1 VRRYAFGRTVLS
13 EVGCV
18 QPCAYRAGY
27 VQRDIVRP
35 ETVAIAILGAI
46 MVRELVLDIVARRV
60 EEGILAAA
68 SGSCPPCS
76 PRQAK
81 PSDPAVRAAA
91 KKAGK
96 TFAAALGIQGA
107 AKLAISRL

>member
-1 VRRYAFGRTVLS
+1 MPEPQVPAVRRYAFGRTVLS

-18 QPCAYRAGY
+18 QPCAYRAGN

-46 MVRELVLDIVARRV
+46 MLRHIVLTTVARRV
-60 EEGILAAA
+60 EDGIVA
-68 SGSCPPCS
+68 
-76 PRQAK
+76 QAK
-81 PSDPAVRAAA
+81 SNDPAVRAAA

-96 TFAAALGIQGA
+96 TFATALGIQGA